1 MFSSFDLPFGTIGFL
16 LVLRRSAVDLV
27 LDLLALFVHISIRP
41 LLCKLFYLFACA
53 VSPYILAKENI
64 YEK

>member
-41 LLCKLFYLFACA
+41 LLCKLFYLFALCGIA
-53 VSPYILAKENI
+53 LYLSEGEYL
-64 YEK
+64 

>member
-1 MFSSFDLPFGTIGFL
+1 MFSSFDLPFGTIGSV

-41 LLCKLFYLFACA
+41 LLCKLFSYLLCA
-53 VSPYILAKENI
+53 VSPYILVKENI